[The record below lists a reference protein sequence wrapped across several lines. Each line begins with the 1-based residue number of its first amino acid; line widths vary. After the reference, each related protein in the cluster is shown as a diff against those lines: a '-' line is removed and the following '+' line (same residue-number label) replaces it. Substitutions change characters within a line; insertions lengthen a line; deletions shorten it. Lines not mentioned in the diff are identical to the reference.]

1 VFQLP
6 GDQALR
12 ADGYLGMLNAQSG
25 GLAQEVVSGARGGI
39 IEAFTD
45 LGSKGEGGH
54 QIFFGALSV
63 DVVC

>member
-1 VFQLP
+1 MFSPEGL
-6 GDQALR
+6 LR
-12 ADGYLGMLNAQSG
+12 KLF
-25 GLAQEVVSGARGGI
+25 GARGGI
-39 IEAFTD
+39 VEAFTD

>member
-1 VFQLP
+1 
-6 GDQALR
+6 
-12 ADGYLGMLNAQSG
+12 MLNAQSG